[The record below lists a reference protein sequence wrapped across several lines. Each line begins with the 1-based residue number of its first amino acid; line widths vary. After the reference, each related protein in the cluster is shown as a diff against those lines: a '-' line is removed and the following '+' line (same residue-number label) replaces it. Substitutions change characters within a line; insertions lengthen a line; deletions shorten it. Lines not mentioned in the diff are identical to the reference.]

1 MTMLSNYFK
10 LALRNLLKNKL
21 FSGINLFGLTVGTVC
36 CLYILLY
43 VRDQRSYDSHH
54 RDAARIFRIVSTLSV
69 PDKGEPIKMA
79 TCSPPIPPAIQEEF
93 PEVEIAT
100 RVCVPPGVEQHLLRA
115 GDKVFFEKK
124 GYCVD
129 STFFRVF
136 DYPFLSGNPSN
147 ALDGPF
153 SVVISEKLARKLFN
167 TTDALGRAIRI
178 GGGSDEQ
185 EFKVTGVFGPPA
197 GKSHLESEFFMTMNS
212 GGIGQFVRI
221 DDSWAGNN
229 FIYGYLRLRPGADAK
244 ALEAKLPAFLERH
257 GGEQLKQLN
266 IKKTLAL
273 QSVRAIH
280 TTPKLVAEATPT
292 TGERFLNI
300 LLLIAGFIQLVACIN
315 FMNLSTAQSARR
327 VREVGVR
334 KAIGANRSMLVR
346 QFLGESMALTLVAMA
361 LAIPLTFLALPLF
374 NRLTGAEVTAS
385 LARDWQGWAATGA
398 LIFLTGIV
406 SGSYPAFYL
415 SGFKPIAALGGLK
428 GLKGSRGDALLR
440 KGLVVSQFVIST
452 ALIAGV
458 LIISRQLNYMLE
470 KDLGFEKNQKV
481 LFPFRTSES
490 REKLGVFRDELAR
503 LPEVRA
509 ASGIAVAPGQ
519 PVFNDITM
527 YKPGGDMNSAVD
539 IRFTFTDENYF
550 KTLKINLL
558 AGRSFAPAD
567 TSTQMGIGRIVIN
580 ETALKKLGIAPDQAL
595 GTVLRSNFRDRHFE
609 FTIIGVMKDFHYQS
623 LSHEVEPFMLL
634 AAPARELAQ
643 VAADVSTSDY
653 EAFFRKAET
662 LWHDLLPGLPFEYSF
677 LDQDFAKLYES
688 EQTLTRILGAFTL
701 IAILISCL
709 GLFGLSAFTA
719 EQRTKEIGIRK
730 VLGASVTGITG
741 LLAKDFLKL
750 VLVAIVIASPIAW
763 WAVNKWLT
771 DFAYRIDVKWWMF
784 ALAGGIAVAVAFLT
798 VSYQSVKAALSD
810 PVKSLRSE

>member
-1 MTMLSNYFK
+1 MLSSYFK
-10 LALRNLLKNKL
+10 LALRNLLKNRL
-21 FSGINLFGLTVGTVC
+21 FSSINLFGLTVGTVC

-54 RDAARIFRIVSTLSV
+54 RDAANLYRVITTLDV
-69 PDKGEPIKMA
+69 PDKGKPMNLA
-79 TCSPPIPPAIQEEF
+79 TCSPPVVPTIQAEF
-93 PEVEIAT
+93 PEVEIST
-100 RVCVPPGVEQHLLRA
+100 RVCIPPGVEQNLMRV
-115 GDKVFFEKK
+115 GDRVFFEKK

-153 SVVISEKLARKLFN
+153 SVVISEKLAGKLFG

-178 GGGSDEQ
+178 GGGNDEQ
-185 EFKVTGVFGPPA
+185 EFKVTGIFAPPA

-212 GGIGQFVRI
+212 GGIGQYVRT

-229 FIYGYLRLRPGADAK
+229 FVYGYLRLRQGADPK

-257 GGEQLKQLN
+257 GAEQLRQLN
-266 IKKTLAL
+266 MKKTLAL
-273 QSVRAIH
+273 QPVRSIH
-280 TTPKLVAEATPT
+280 TTPKLAAEATT
-292 TGERFLNI
+292 TTSERFLNM

-327 VREVGVR
+327 MREVGVR
-334 KAIGANRSMLVR
+334 KAIGAGRGALAR
-346 QFLGESMALTLVAMA
+346 QFLGESIGLTALTMA
-361 LAIPLTFLALPLF
+361 LAIPLTLLALPLF
-374 NRLTGAEVTAS
+374 NRLTGADVTAN
-385 LARDWQGWAATGA
+385 LARDWQGLAWTAGLVLFTG
-398 LIFLTGIV
+398 LV

-415 SGFKPIAALGGLK
+415 SGFKPVAVLSGSVVQKGG
-428 GLKGSRGDALLR
+428 RGDILLR

-458 LIISRQLNYMLE
+458 LIINRQLRFMME

-481 LFPFRTSES
+481 LFPFRTNES
-490 REKLGVFRDELAR
+490 REKLEAFRDELAR
-503 LPEVRA
+503 MPEVRSA
-509 ASGIAVAPGQ
+509 AGIAVAPGQ

-550 KTLKINLL
+550 KTLKINIL
-558 AGRSFAPAD
+558 AGRTLTPAD
-567 TSTQMGIGRIVIN
+567 TASGLGKGRIVIN
-580 ETALKKLGIAPDQAL
+580 ETALKKLGLAPDQAL
-595 GTVLRSNFRDRHFE
+595 GTVLRSDFRDRHFQM
-609 FTIIGVMKDFHYQS
+609 TIVGVMKDFHYQA
-623 LSHEVEPFMLL
+623 LSHEIEPFMIL
-634 AAPARELAQ
+634 AAPGRELAQ
-643 VAADVSTSDY
+643 VAADVSTGDY
-653 EAFFRKAET
+653 GAFLRKAET
-662 LWHDLLPGLPFEYSF
+662 LWRDLLPGLPFEYSF
-677 LDQDFAKLYES
+677 LDQDFAKLYRS
-688 EQTLTRILGAFTL
+688 EQTLTQILGAFTL

-741 LLAKDFLKL
+741 LLAKDFLRL

-763 WAVNKWLT
+763 WAMNKWLT

-784 ALAGGIAVAVAFLT
+784 ALAGGIAAAVAFLT
-798 VSYQSVKAALSD
+798 VSFQSVKAALAN